1 MSLIISANTSG
12 SSIAPLEAGTY
23 PAICYGLVDIG
34 WQYNE
39 AYKKSSPKIIIMWEI
54 PGETITIDG
63 EEKSRVISQ
72 TYTVSLN
79 EKATLRKDLT
89 SWRGKDFTDEELKA
103 FDIRSILNVPC
114 LLNIIH
120 KESNG
125 RTYANISGIMKL
137 PKGVKVPR
145 GTMEPIIFDLDAS
158 DLDEIKELPEWIQ
171 KKIQESDTYKERLAG
186 IGHETDDDG
195 EYEQPGMGDY
205 EDDELELPF

>member
-1 MSLIISANTSG
+1 MSLIISASTGG

-39 AYKKSSPKIIIMWEI
+39 AYKKSSPKLIIMWEI

-145 GTMEPIIFDLDAS
+145 GTMEPVVFDLDAS

-186 IGHETDDDG
+186 IGHETDGDD
-195 EYEQPGMGDY
+195 YEQPGIGDY

>member
-1 MSLIISANTSG
+1 MSLIISASTGG

-23 PAICYGLVDIG
+23 PAICYGLIDIG

-39 AYKKSSPKIIIMWEI
+39 AYKKSSPKLIIMWEI

-145 GTMEPIIFDLDAS
+145 GTMEPVVFDLDTS
-158 DLDEIKELPEWIQ
+158 DLDDIKELPEWIQ
-171 KKIQESDTYKERLAG
+171 KKIQESDTYKERVAG
-186 IGHETDDDG
+186 IGHETDGDD
-195 EYEQPGMGDY
+195 YEQPGIGDY

>member
-1 MSLIISANTSG
+1 MSLIISASTGG

-23 PAICYGLVDIG
+23 PAIFYGLVDIG

-39 AYKKSSPKIIIMWEI
+39 AYKKSSPKLIIMWEI

-145 GTMEPIIFDLDAS
+145 GTMEPVVFDLDTS
-158 DLDEIKELPEWIQ
+158 DLDEIKDLPEWIQ
-171 KKIQESDTYKERLAG
+171 KKIQESDTYKDRVAG
-186 IGHETDDDG
+186 IGHETDGDD
-195 EYEQPGMGDY
+195 YEQPGIGDY

>member
-1 MSLIISANTSG
+1 MSLIISANTGG

-23 PAICYGLVDIG
+23 PAVCYGLIDIG

-39 AYKKSSPKIIIMWEI
+39 AYKKSSPKLIIMWEI

-89 SWRGKDFTDEELKA
+89 SWRGKDFTDEELKQ
-103 FDIRSILNVPC
+103 FDLKSILNVPC

-145 GTMEPIIFDLDAS
+145 GMMEPVLFDLDTS
-158 DLDEIKELPEWIQ
+158 DLGDIDELPEWIQ
-171 KKIQESDTYKERLAG
+171 KKIRESDTYKDRVAG
-186 IGHETDDDG
+186 IGHETDGDG
-195 EYEQPGMGDY
+195 EYEQPGIGDY

>member
-1 MSLIISANTSG
+1 MSLIISASTGG

-23 PAICYGLVDIG
+23 PAVCYGLIDIG

-39 AYKKSSPKIIIMWEI
+39 AYKKSSPKLIIMWEI

-89 SWRGKDFTDEELKA
+89 SWRGKDFTDEELKQ
-103 FDIRSILNVPC
+103 FDLKSILNVPC

-145 GTMEPIIFDLDAS
+145 GMMEPVLFDLDTS
-158 DLDEIKELPEWIQ
+158 DLSDIDELPEWIQ
-171 KKIQESDTYKERLAG
+171 KKIRESDTYKDRVAG
-186 IGHETDDDG
+186 IGHETDDGDD
-195 EYEQPGMGDY
+195 YEQPGIGDY

>member
-1 MSLIISANTSG
+1 MSLIISASTGG

-39 AYKKSSPKIIIMWEI
+39 AYKKSSPKLIIMWEI

-145 GTMEPIIFDLDAS
+145 GTMEPVVFDLDTS

-186 IGHETDDDG
+186 IGHETDGDD
-195 EYEQPGMGDY
+195 YEQPGIGDY

>member
-1 MSLIISANTSG
+1 MSLIISASTGG

-39 AYKKSSPKIIIMWEI
+39 AYKKSSPKLIIMWEI

-145 GTMEPIIFDLDAS
+145 GTMEPVVFDLDTS

-186 IGHETDDDG
+186 IGHETDGDD
-195 EYEQPGMGDY
+195 YEQPGMGDY

>member
-1 MSLIISANTSG
+1 MSLIISASTGG

-39 AYKKSSPKIIIMWEI
+39 AYKKSSPKLIIMWEI

-145 GTMEPIIFDLDAS
+145 GTMEPVVFDLDTS
-158 DLDEIKELPEWIQ
+158 DLDEIKDLPEWIQ
-171 KKIQESDTYKERLAG
+171 KKIQESDTYKDRVAG
-186 IGHETDDDG
+186 IGHETDGDD
-195 EYEQPGMGDY
+195 YEQPGIGDY

>member
-1 MSLIISANTSG
+1 MSLIISASTGG

-145 GTMEPIIFDLDAS
+145 GTMEPVVFDLDTS
-158 DLDEIKELPEWIQ
+158 DLDEIKDLPEWIQ
-171 KKIQESDTYKERLAG
+171 KKIQESDTYKDRVAG
-186 IGHETDDDG
+186 IGHETDGDD
-195 EYEQPGMGDY
+195 YEQPGIGDY

>member
-1 MSLIISANTSG
+1 MSLIISASTGG

-23 PAICYGLVDIG
+23 PAICYGLIDIG

-39 AYKKSSPKIIIMWEI
+39 AYKKSSPKLIIMWEI

-145 GTMEPIIFDLDAS
+145 GTMEPVVFDLDAS
-158 DLDEIKELPEWIQ
+158 DLDDIKELPEWIQ
-171 KKIQESDTYKERLAG
+171 KKIQESDTYKDRVAG
-186 IGHETDDDG
+186 IGHETDGDD
-195 EYEQPGMGDY
+195 YEQPGIGDY